1 MTTRSDGAPAMMQ
14 VAAAVR
20 DARRAGSV
28 TTLETSAP
36 GAHDGNGLVK
46 RAVRLVGGMIRTLK
60 NELEFN
66 YRMQIPPESKTI
78 AWIIGQ
84 AATML
89 NLDTVGSDGKVPI

>member
-1 MTTRSDGAPAMMQ
+1 MMQ

-28 TTLETSAP
+28 STLETSAP

-60 NELEFN
+60 NELEADTT
-66 YRMQIPPESKTI
+66 RIKDHC
-78 AWIIGQ
+78 
-84 AATML
+84 
-89 NLDTVGSDGKVPI
+89 LDNWAGRHNAEPGHGWV